1 MDGKKNNK
9 VSLVVAG
16 FEESPVKQND
26 SPIGSKKMLA
36 TDVKSAF
43 LQGQSI
49 ERDIFI
55 KPPTELKK
63 VGIDWKLK
71 TCLWFK

>member
-1 MDGKKNNK
+1 
-9 VSLVVAG
+9 
-16 FEESPVKQND
+16 
-26 SPIGSKKMLA
+26 MLA

-71 TCLWFK
+71 TCLWFKYFMRMIFESEI